1 MTPEEATAAKYAAA
15 IVERRRL
22 ALRAK
27 QGPPLTPAEA
37 ERLRQLD
44 GWLDGWLDEIHK
56 KRIKGDT

>member
-1 MTPEEATAAKYAAA
+1 MTQEEAAQKQAAA

-22 ALRAK
+22 ALRK
-27 QGPPLTPAEA
+27 FQGPPLSPDEA

-44 GWLDGWLDEIHK
+44 GWLDELHDTIHK